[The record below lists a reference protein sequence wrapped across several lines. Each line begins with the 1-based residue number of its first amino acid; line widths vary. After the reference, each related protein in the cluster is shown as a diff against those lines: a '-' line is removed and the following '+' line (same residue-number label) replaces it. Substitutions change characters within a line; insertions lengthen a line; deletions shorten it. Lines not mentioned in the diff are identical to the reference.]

1 MGTCQI
7 HDDLVPNLQH
17 NQAVLAQ
24 KSLCLFDF
32 PTPRANPSI
41 YKYMSHLFS
50 PYSALHPHCD
60 VSASWHYVTYP
71 LGHLFCLFTGTAPVS
86 LENILPPC
94 SRWLIPALL
103 TTKAQDFITHTG
115 QGRYLCFSLCSLP
128 LKQGRLGLLAR
139 QSIEP
144 LRAAME
150 PPTFKFS
157 PSFYLGFLIS
167 SSGD

>member
-7 HDDLVPNLQH
+7 RDDLVPNLQH
-17 NQAVLAQ
+17 TKLCWPKNPCVCLIFPHRGPIQVFTNTCPIFFFPLQCIAS
-24 KSLCLFDF
+24 SLWC
-32 PTPRANPSI
+32 I
-41 YKYMSHLFS
+41 CVM
-50 PYSALHPHCD
+50 ALCNI
-60 VSASWHYVTYP
+60 S

-86 LENILPPC
+86 LENILPLC

-144 LRAAME
+144 LRGAME